1 LACLSLV
8 VVVFAA
14 AFAQVEAAQDAPL
27 VVPQA
32 WQLEQG
38 VLQAPVE
45 ALAAH
50 SVVSWGDLP
59 GAHLV

>member
-32 WQLEQG
+32 
-38 VLQAPVE
+38 
-45 ALAAH
+45 
-50 SVVSWGDLP
+50 
-59 GAHLV
+59 